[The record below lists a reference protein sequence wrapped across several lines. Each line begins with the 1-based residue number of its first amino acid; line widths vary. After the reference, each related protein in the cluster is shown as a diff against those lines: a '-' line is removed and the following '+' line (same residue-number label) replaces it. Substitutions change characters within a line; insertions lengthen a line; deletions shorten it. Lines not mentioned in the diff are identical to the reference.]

1 MNLAQGMHRGLA
13 LEGLLQ
19 VICNIHV
26 VTCYVFLHLT
36 SYILHQQL
44 SLFCYEIAKRTETEL
59 PELSTEKYSFDYP
72 VRFLHLLGIMEKMCY
87 ANALDPALA
96 LSMLHSD
103 DIREFFRN
111 CNNYKDQDKKFVSSR
126 AEQDETEGE

>member
-59 PELSTEKYSFDYP
+59 PELSTEKYSFDNP

-96 LSMLHSD
+96 LSMLHLHSD
-103 DIREFFRN
+103 DIHKFFQD
-111 CNNYKDQDKKFVSSR
+111 CNHKDLDSKFVVSCT
-126 AEQDETEGE
+126 ETGGE